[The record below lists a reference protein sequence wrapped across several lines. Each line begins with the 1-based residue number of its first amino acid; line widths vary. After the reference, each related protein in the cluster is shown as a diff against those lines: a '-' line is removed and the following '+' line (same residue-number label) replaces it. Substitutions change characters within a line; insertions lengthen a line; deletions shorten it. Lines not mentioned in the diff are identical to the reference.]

1 MNQNQTTVLIVKN
14 NEIKDI
20 VIPRWENKFNANGAA
35 DVQFTK
41 GYKDGK
47 RVVNIAVQVLDK
59 KTRFQYEGDAYS
71 FQLEFFIVAFVL
83 VV

>member
-20 VIPRWENKFNANGAA
+20 VIPRWENKFHANGAA
-35 DVQFTK
+35 DVQCTK

-47 RVVNIAVQVLDK
+47 RL
-59 KTRFQYEGDAYS
+59 
-71 FQLEFFIVAFVL
+71 
-83 VV
+83 